1 MASVLP
7 RSSRSLNM
15 CECFTCVGSVT
26 NSEACL
32 GTQGARDLLCVHT
45 ARGEL
50 QVCSRGQVFSIFDF
64 PKQLSTCLS
73 LQAMLSVFQASAV

>member
-7 RSSRSLNM
+7 CSSRSPNV
-15 CECFTCVGSVT
+15 CECFTCVGS
-26 NSEACL
+26 ACL
-32 GTQGARDLLCVHT
+32 GIQSARDLLCVHN